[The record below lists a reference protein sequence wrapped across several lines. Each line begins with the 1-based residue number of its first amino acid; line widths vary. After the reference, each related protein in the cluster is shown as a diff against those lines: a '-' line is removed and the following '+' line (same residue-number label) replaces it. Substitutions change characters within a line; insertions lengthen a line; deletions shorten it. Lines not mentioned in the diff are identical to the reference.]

1 MLTEYQEIKI
11 ELMKRAN
18 WLNKNNLNPKFDLF
32 IDDEQEKGITYYSNN
47 EEIKNLEEARDKLLI
62 NYNIDEA
69 IELQYKINELYKNI
83 VTED

>member
-1 MLTEYQEIKI
+1 MLTEYQKIKI

-18 WLNKNNLNPKFDLF
+18 WLNKNNLNPNFDLF
-32 IDDEQEKGITYYSNN
+32 IDDEQEEGITYYSNN

-62 NYNIDEA
+62 DYNIDEA

-83 VTED
+83 VAED